1 MHELGTNEMAD
12 ARMTAAF
19 NLEPQGRAG
28 EKNPEA
34 EPRGN
39 AGWNLTHSITYIRAA
54 SGSRLRSDLS
64 GLGILP
70 YFRLWRHPTLL
81 CF

>member
-28 EKNPEA
+28 ERIRK
-34 EPRGN
+34 RSL
-39 AGWNLTHSITYIRAA
+39 AGMQVGT
-54 SGSRLRSDLS
+54 
-64 GLGILP
+64 
-70 YFRLWRHPTLL
+70 
-81 CF
+81 